1 MRQIDLGQKTVGD
14 GSPLCLLQGSKEKL
28 LGPFI
33 VFVKISL
40 VENGWIS
47 IFLPGEENKLFHC

>member
-14 GSPLCLLQGSKEKL
+14 GSPLGLLQGSKEKL

-40 VENGWIS
+40 ENG
-47 IFLPGEENKLFHC
+47 

>member
-1 MRQIDLGQKTVGD
+1 MRQIDLGQRSIGD

-40 VENGWIS
+40 ENGLIS
-47 IFLPGEENKLFHC
+47 VFFPGKENNFFHF